1 MPEGRRGS
9 VIFSPMVPAP
19 KPAGLIDAISEIQQY
34 YIIEKTGQDIPPE
47 FLTIRGVLTFFTVG
61 FKNGLVEGLLLGLF
75 LPLAWGVWEGKIPVF
90 GGIQHDLF
98 TRLFVFILGFGI
110 SVSIMVL
117 FGIILA
123 KYYIGNLT
131 RRAVD
136 ALVWGRAVSLTF
148 KGILIFGV
156 IYIALLFWTP
166 ENVWWVAEHI
176 WIGSPEA
183 FYYKA
188 MEMKYP
194 IWMSGWMQLLT
205 SPILSVIPFGC
216 LKAQEKRITNQST

>member
-1 MPEGRRGS
+1 MAEGRRGS
-9 VIFSPMVPAP
+9 VIFSPSVPAP

-47 FLTIRGVLTFFTVG
+47 FLTIRGVMTFFGVG
-61 FKNGLVEGLLLGLF
+61 FKNGFIEGLILGIF
-75 LPLAWGVWEGKIPVF
+75 LPVAWGVWEDKIPVF
-90 GGIQHDLF
+90 GTTQHDLL
-98 TRLFVFILGFGI
+98 TKLFVFLLGFGV
-110 SVSIMVL
+110 SVSIMSL

-136 ALVWGRAVSLTF
+136 SLVWGRAVSLTA
-148 KGILIFGV
+148 KGILIF
-156 IYIALLFWTP
+156 ILYYIATLFWTP
-166 ENVWWVAEHI
+166 ENVWWMAIHV
-176 WIGSPEA
+176 WKSNPDG

-188 MEMKYP
+188 MGMKQAV
-194 IWMSGWMQLLT
+194 WMAGWMQLIT

-216 LKAQEKRITNQST
+216 LKVREKKIPDQST